1 MAIQRLTPKGLFK
14 PANYT
19 QVMVATGHRM
29 IFVSGQVAI
38 DADGKLVAPGDLAGQ
53 AKQVYA
59 NLRAALAGAGA
70 GPADVTKLTT
80 YVVGYR
86 PEFRP
91 ILGEARAS
99 VFGAAE
105 LPASTLAGVQALA
118 DPGYLVEVE
127 AIAVTD

>member
-14 PANYT
+14 PANWT
-19 QVMVATGHRM
+19 QVVTATGRRM
-29 IFVSGQVAI
+29 IFVAGQVAV

-53 AKQVYA
+53 ANQVYA
-59 NLRAALAGAGA
+59 NLRTALAGAGA

-86 PEFRP
+86 PEFRA
-91 ILGEARAS
+91 ILWEARAT
-99 VFGAAE
+99 VFGATE

-118 DPGYLVEVE
+118 DPGYLVEIE
-127 AIAVTD
+127 AIAVID